1 VLTCNNTEIWKPLKN
16 FEPYYEISS
25 LGKVKS
31 IRLNKIM
38 KTYINNS
45 GYECIDLKDSDK
57 KHKKLV
63 HRLVAE
69 TFLENIDELP
79 EVNHKDENKQ
89 NNSLINL
96 EWCTRSYNKQ
106 HSMATGTYDRLY
118 TLKNGLG
125 KKRSANTVSKY
136 HNVTYD
142 KNRNKWIGQV
152 RHNNKNWHM
161 KRFDTEVEAALHV
174 NWILDTLNLTDRPK
188 NIIT

>member
-1 VLTCNNTEIWKPLKN
+1 
-16 FEPYYEISS
+16 
-25 LGKVKS
+25 
-31 IRLNKIM
+31 
-38 KTYINNS
+38 
-45 GYECIDLKDSDK
+45 
-57 KHKKLV
+57 
-63 HRLVAE
+63 
-69 TFLENIDELP
+69 
-79 EVNHKDENKQ
+79 
-89 NNSLINL
+89 
-96 EWCTRSYNKQ
+96 
-106 HSMATGTYDRLY
+106 MATWTYDRLY

>member
-1 VLTCNNTEIWKPLKN
+1 MLTNNNTEVWRPLKN
-16 FEPYYEISS
+16 FEAYYEVSS
-25 LGKVKS
+25 YGKVKS

-45 GYECIDLKDSDK
+45 GYECIDLKDADK

-69 TFLENIDELP
+69 TFLDNTTLLP
-79 EVNHKDENKQ
+79 EINHKDENKL
-89 NNSLINL
+89 NNLLTNL

-106 HSMATGTYDRLY
+106 HSMATGTYHRLY
-118 TLKNGLG
+118 TMKNGLG
-125 KKRSANTVSKY
+125 KKKSSNTRSKY

-142 KNRNKWIGQV
+142 KTRDKWIGQV

-161 KRFDTEVEAALHV
+161 KRFNTEVEAALHV
-174 NWILDTLNLTDRPK
+174 NWILDELGLTDRPK
-188 NIIT
+188 NIII

>member
-1 VLTCNNTEIWKPLKN
+1 MSIGPRLIREINGFNGYFITEDGDIIGKRGTILKP
-16 FEPYYEISS
+16 FISKM
-25 LGKVKS
+25 GY
-31 IRLNKIM
+31 KIA
-38 KTYINNS
+38 TFYIN
-45 GYECIDLKDSDK
+45 GELR
-57 KHKKLV
+57 HKTV
-63 HRLVAE
+63 HRAVAE
-69 TFLENIDELP
+69 AFVDGYKEGLT
-79 EVNHKDENKQ
+79 VNHKDENKQ

-125 KKRSANTVSKY
+125 KKRSANTASKY